1 MGRIIPLITVPV
13 KTQVSRK
20 LKIVITP
27 LLRAVRNVRLKD
39 TVWPFFKTR
48 DVGVQIKFL
57 KIPLHYRTAIINVQ
71 DILPTAVV
79 EDIMDTTSYKFKIQ
93 CKKPSV
99 KRRKLKQY
107 IVLFIR

>member
-1 MGRIIPLITVPV
+1 VGRIIPLITVPV

-79 EDIMDTTSYKFKIQ
+79 EDIMDTTSYKSKIQ
-93 CKKPSV
+93 
-99 KRRKLKQY
+99 
-107 IVLFIR
+107 